1 MHGIALQAGWHGVAG
16 WGCVGWSVGGA
27 RLVLALAALL
37 VEGQALEHAVY
48 GVVELRQVLEVRGGR
63 GVEQAPYVRHQRLGL
78 VKEGTQQQRAACIQR
93 VTAMHRRARAHLE
106 RLPPLGRAPR
116 AKRHVPSV
124 APVAVRPLAC
134 GHVSTREED

>member
-16 WGCVGWSVGGA
+16 WGCVDWSVGGA

-63 GVEQAPYVRHQRLGL
+63 GVEQAPYVRQQWLGL
-78 VKEGTQQQRAACIQR
+78 VEEGA
-93 VTAMHRRARAHLE
+93 
-106 RLPPLGRAPR
+106 
-116 AKRHVPSV
+116 
-124 APVAVRPLAC
+124 
-134 GHVSTREED
+134 

>member
-1 MHGIALQAGWHGVAG
+1 M
-16 WGCVGWSVGGA
+16 GGA

-78 VKEGTQQQRAACIQR
+78 VEEGTQQQRAACIQR